1 MDLEEER
8 TFLSHLPESYANI
21 IMSGVKATQ
30 TQADVVNL
38 LLSLIWCTIFA
49 YFWQYLRNPYYRQV
63 TCTIFSLLICYA
75 SYGPFYGI
83 IVVAV
88 LVAAWPFIKAKQVLL
103 ILIYAWAQLLA
114 GFLYFWWFHY
124 GSFRMDITAT
134 LMGFLVRF
142 YFLAYDQQD
151 MDLYK
156 VNNTLHKDKKIQ
168 KYREEHMLEQ
178 ELTFYDY
185 FSYQIC
191 FLHLLS
197 GSNMTT
203 MDYFRLIDM
212 RQFGADVEG
221 IPRAGFL
228 EILKQVTK
236 AIVSVVLY
244 VVLGGIFPMSRIYEK
259 SFQQYPVLLR
269 SMYISWCTQCT
280 KQRYHFIWHMV
291 ELPVLTSGAAYNG
304 KVNGNIIWDKHRNI
318 NSWPAEFGEKG
329 LYITFNWNMT
339 VNIWLKF
346 YFFDRLQSKSLQV
359 KLIMT
364 RMAGSLFHGIYSGY
378 HIFFLLTIPHSL
390 FYTPCLDFFFG
401 LSRDYVA
408 KGDHFTAWVVY
419 LLRCY
424 LTAWMLNGYGHALIW
439 HEPEQWIAQASAQL
453 WLPHLTLVACFLM
466 KTFVINPRKAKMKK
480 EKTN

>member
-1 MDLEEER
+1 MNLEEEQS
-8 TFLSHLPESYANI
+8 FLSHLPESYADL
-21 IMSGVKATQ
+21 IMSAVKLTQ

-38 LLSLIWCTIFA
+38 LFSLVWCTIFA
-49 YFWQYLRNPYYRQV
+49 YFWQYQQNPFLRQV
-63 TCTIFSLLICYA
+63 TCTIFSVIICFVCYGLLP
-75 SYGPFYGI
+75 GL
-83 IVVAV
+83 IVIAV
-88 LVAAWPFIKAKQVLL
+88 VVAAWPLIKTKRLVL
-103 ILIYAWAQLLA
+103 ILTYGWTQLLL
-114 GFLYFWWFHY
+114 GFLYFWCYHY
-124 GSFRMDITAT
+124 GSFRMDITGT

-156 VNNTLHKDKKIQ
+156 IDKTLHKDKKIQ
-168 KYREEHMLEQ
+168 KYREHHMLERD
-178 ELTFYDY
+178 LTFYDY

-203 MDYFRLIDM
+203 MDYIRLIDM
-212 RQFGADVEG
+212 RQFDVHAEG
-221 IPRAGFL
+221 IPRASFFH
-228 EILKQVTK
+228 ISKQVTK

-244 VVLGGIFPMSRIYEK
+244 TVLGGIFPMSRIYDK

-269 SMYISWCTQCT
+269 SMYISWSTQCT
-280 KQRYHFIWHMV
+280 KLRYHFIWHMV

-304 KVNGNIIWDKHRNI
+304 KVNGTIIWDKHRNI
-318 NSWPAEFGEKG
+318 NSWAAEFGEKG

-339 VNIWLKF
+339 VNIWLKN
-346 YFFDRLQSKSLQV
+346 YFFDRLQSKSMQL
-359 KLIMT
+359 KLILT
-364 RMAGSLFHGIYSGY
+364 RLAGSLFHGIYSGY
-378 HIFFLLTIPHSL
+378 HVFFFLTVPHSL

-408 KGDHFTAWVVY
+408 KGDHFTAWSVY

-439 HEPEQWIAQASAQL
+439 HEPQDWIHQGNVQL
-453 WLPHLTLVACFLM
+453 WLPHLTLVGCFLL
-466 KTFVINPRKAKMKK
+466 KTFVINPSRVRMKK
-480 EKTN
+480 EKRN